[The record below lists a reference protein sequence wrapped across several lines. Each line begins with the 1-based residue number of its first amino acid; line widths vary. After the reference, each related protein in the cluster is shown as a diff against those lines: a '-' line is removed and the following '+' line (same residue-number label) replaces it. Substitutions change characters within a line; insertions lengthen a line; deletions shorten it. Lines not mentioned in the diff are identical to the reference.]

1 MVYNSTGNNH
11 SRSTENNQ
19 SDWKDKKEML
29 LQYALRI
36 ASLQL
41 GENRFKIHSTL
52 DFLDDEVERLTSSK
66 ELLKVVWRPTLKLPC
81 VNFVAN
87 FY

>member
-1 MVYNSTGNNH
+1 
-11 SRSTENNQ
+11 
-19 SDWKDKKEML
+19 ML
-29 LQYALRI
+29 LQCALRI
-36 ASLQL
+36 ASLQS

-52 DFLDDEVERLTSSK
+52 DFLDDQVEGLTSSK
-66 ELLKVVWRPTLKLPC
+66 ALLKVVWGPTLVLQC

>member
-1 MVYNSTGNNH
+1 
-11 SRSTENNQ
+11 
-19 SDWKDKKEML
+19 ML

-36 ASLQL
+36 ASLQS
-41 GENRFKIHSTL
+41 GENRVKIHSTL
-52 DFLDDEVERLTSSK
+52 GFLDDQLAGLTSSK
-66 ELLKVVWRPTLKLPC
+66 ELLKVVWGLTLALQC